1 MRAKLCRDPRSN
13 RGPSRLQTAL
23 PQLSYRGCCEGTGAL
38 TAQAKPG
45 IARVVAARRASDQ
58 VQMPEKTEFRLAF
71 RECPETSP
79 SKGRSRQER
88 LHTLDSEQAAP
99 STRPLSTP
107 LTKVGGVTLCGAVV
121 AKRADWEA
129 PSATPSVAPGRRNS
143 QGRSQVRSQLQQ
155 RLKTRAAVEPSPE
168 QRPDR
173 FHPLDQGRR
182 SESLWGC
189 RGKESGLGGPRT
201 PGHQRRPGRE
211 NCQGRL
217 RLGAAATGDK
227 GSGRALPRTTPPI
240 VVFGHWVAS
249 AGRN

>member
-1 MRAKLCRDPRSN
+1 
-13 RGPSRLQTAL
+13 
-23 PQLSYRGCCEGTGAL
+23 L

-182 SESLWGC
+182 SEPLRGS
-189 RGKESGLGGPRT
+189 RGKARGLGGPRT
-201 PGHQRRPGRE
+201 SGTSATPSIARVEETAKVYPVWLKAIFQVKSLTPPFWTVASWRPRPW
-211 NCQGRL
+211 
-217 RLGAAATGDK
+217 LGARNRGCCLAAQRPRFPQSDK
-227 GSGRALPRTTPPI
+227 FCCRTEGS
-240 VVFGHWVAS
+240 
-249 AGRN
+249 RNMTLYCWP